1 MTTAGTELITT
12 NAPPQLLP
20 IPTPDGT
27 LWPAIPGQHNGNMT
41 PAQQFSQYLTRTL
54 GDLTIVATNTSA
66 IPGTE
71 RLHTHLNRA
80 AWRLLRYSSESEAG
94 TSPELAPAVI
104 QARAY
109 RERLEL
115 ALDEAALL
123 LTETWES
130 QPAEHATIGQA
141 ANRLIALYNTTIP
154 TFPPLLAERAARLE
168 SRTPR
173 QSTTA
178 HTRAS

>member
-1 MTTAGTELITT
+1 MTPAGTEPVTT
-12 NAPPQLLP
+12 TAPPELFRSPEQHRA
-20 IPTPDGT
+20 
-27 LWPAIPGQHNGNMT
+27 LWPAIPGQHNGSMT
-41 PAQQFSQYLTRTL
+41 PAQQFNHYLTRTL

-123 LTETWES
+123 LTETWER

-141 ANRLIALYNTTIP
+141 ANRLIALYNTSIP

-173 QSTTA
+173 QSATT